1 MKVAYITNV
10 TPAYRAGFF
19 RRLLADPSVEVTVF
33 CQAEAVGAPIELMSE
48 EIEGKFVRVP
58 ARKLLGGRMI
68 WQSLPFRR
76 ILSDYDV
83 IISDGNPRHLGFAL
97 VSTLAALRRKR
108 MIIWSTLHSRRNVAF
123 TRFLRLTWW
132 RMFREF
138 LSYTEPDARLFAA
151 HRLGNGAR
159 STNNGLDQETIDA
172 AKKLY
177 SAEDLDHFK
186 SGLGLGNRQVLISIG
201 RALPGRFDLMP
212 EVLSRLRDKG
222 LDVTWILLGA
232 GAGLDSLKREFERR
246 GLSSYALFPGAIH
259 DEETLAKWFGIADLF
274 VYPEAVGLSLFHAFG
289 YGLPVV
295 VHDELDLQGPEMG
308 AFEEGATGLTFERG
322 NAGDMAEKTFR
333 LLTDGEGRER
343 MGLRALEIVR
353 RDYNSRVMH
362 ERLVAALLNP
372 VWAEPGPRK

>member
-19 RRLLADPSVEVTVF
+19 RRLLADPSVDVTVF
-33 CQAEAVGAPIELMSE
+33 CQAEVVGAPVELMAE
-48 EIEGKFVRVP
+48 EIEDKFVRVP

-76 ILSDYDV
+76 ILRDYDV

-108 MIIWSTLHSRRNVAF
+108 MIIWSTFHSRRNVAF

-151 HRLGNGAR
+151 HRLGRGAR
-159 STNNGLDQETIDA
+159 STNNGLDQERIDA
-172 AKKLY
+172 AKDLY
-177 SAEDLDHFK
+177 TAEHLREFK
-186 SGLGLGNRQVLISIG
+186 RSLGLEARPVLISIG

-212 EVLSRLRDKG
+212 EVLSRLRNKG
-222 LDVTWILLGA
+222 AEVSWILLG
-232 GAGLDSLKREFERR
+232 GGEGLDSLKQEFQTR
-246 GLSSYALFPGAIH
+246 GLSPLVLFPGPVH
-259 DEETLAKWFGIADLF
+259 DEEQLAKWFGIADLF

-289 YGLPVV
+289 YGLPAV

-308 AFEEGATGLTFERG
+308 AFEEGRTGFTFTRG
-322 NAGDMAEKTFR
+322 DAGDMADKIVA
-333 LLTDGEGRER
+333 LLEDDEGRER
-343 MGLRALEIVR
+343 MGRRALAIVR
-353 RDYNSRVMH
+353 RDYNSRVMY

-372 VWAEPGPRK
+372 KPAPSDG